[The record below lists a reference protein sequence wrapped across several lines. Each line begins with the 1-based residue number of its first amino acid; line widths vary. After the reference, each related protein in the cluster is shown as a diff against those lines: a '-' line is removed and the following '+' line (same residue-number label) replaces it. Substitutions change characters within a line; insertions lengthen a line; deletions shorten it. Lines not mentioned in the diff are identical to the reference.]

1 MTTRSEREK
10 YINNL
15 ILTENQKNK
24 FKRTNLNVNTIQ
36 KVVIALRGR
45 RERNVRINGILNALL
60 SENRRPLN
68 NLLNQYNTRQRA
80 NTTPNNTRQRANT
93 TPNNTRQRANTTPN
107 NTRQRANTTPN
118 NTRQRANT
126 TPNNT
131 RQRANTT
138 PNNTRQ
144 RANTTPNATTST
156 RPRREGAGFAER
168 TLMAPGELYDFFQLM
183 KEYEEKR
190 GKVTRPKALP
200 MPKLKEMFTY
210 KQKMCE
216 LAQYPYNGDRKL
228 FRDTV
233 DNIRSLCADE
243 GGNYTTF
250 PVLNQPNADKTY
262 ELMTMCKRSEFD
274 KLMAD
279 AKNSTGRLNSNVL
292 LKLSAIY
299 DKFLG
304 LLKDVDA
311 EVALRLYVKNPNS
324 PNLNTYIRSLS
335 PNIQRSLTQNV
346 SNEYRSL
353 INKLNKRVRNK
364 NHNPIPVAVDHGPAN
379 HNTLSVSSMR
389 KILRNP
395 DVIKYFTEGSLFLKY
410 LNEHIPSGGTGGCKM
425 RGDVDGCL
433 LRRRVVFGQPYPT
446 SSSGVKAI
454 QTALSAINHGRM
466 HRLKTFSQNGNRTNR
481 VGEPKKN
488 FTNFGILKKYMNT
501 MKNKSVRNV
510 PLFTSP
516 TNRLLE
522 IQKGN
527 RDAVKFNGTKLVKF
541 KPATDIENPH
551 ILWTTFG
558 LHLEERG
565 TMYNFFDF
573 INFIYDRDNGIQK
586 NIESYMRPRGEM
598 GMNYIIQLDSK
609 TLDYLHNKYFFTNFT
624 GEEYK
629 NEIIEKLSSCRR

>member
-1 MTTRSEREK
+1 MTTRAQRDS
-10 YINNL
+10 YING
-15 ILTENQKNK
+15 LTLSDAQKIK
-24 FKRTNLNVNTIQ
+24 FRRSTLNRITIQ
-36 KVVIALRGR
+36 KVVNALKGRG
-45 RERNVRINGILNALL
+45 ERNVRINGILNAL
-60 SENRRPLN
+60 SSGNRGPLN
-68 NLLNQYNTRQRA
+68 NLLRQYNARQST
-80 NTTPNNTRQRANT
+80 NTTPNNTRQPTNT
-93 TPNNTRQRANTTPN
+93 TPNNSRQRANNRQPTTTTPN
-107 NTRQRANTTPN
+107 NNRQPTTTTP
-118 NTRQRANT
+118 
-126 TPNNT
+126 
-131 RQRANTT
+131 
-138 PNNTRQ
+138 
-144 RANTTPNATTST
+144 TTSV
-156 RPRREGAGFAER
+156 RRSSREGAGLSER
-168 TLMAPGELYDFFQLM
+168 TLMAPGELYEFFQLM
-183 KEYEEKR
+183 KEYEEKL
-190 GKVTRPKALP
+190 GKVTRGNASP
-200 MPKLKEMFTY
+200 MPKLKEMFAY

-216 LAQYPYNGDRKL
+216 LAQYPYNGDLKL
-228 FRDTV
+228 IRDTV

-250 PVLNQPNADKTY
+250 PILNQPNANKTN
-262 ELMTMCKRSEFD
+262 ELMTMCLRTEFD
-274 KLMAD
+274 KLLASVSITINGNVTRN
-279 AKNSTGRLNSNVL
+279 ANS
-292 LKLSAIY
+292 LSKIYAIY
-299 DKFLG
+299 DRFLG

-311 EVALRLYVKNPNS
+311 EVALRLYVKNQNS

-346 SNEYRSL
+346 PNEYRSL

-364 NHNPIPVAVDHGPAN
+364 KHNPIPVAVAHGPAN

-395 DVIKYFTEGSLFLKY
+395 EVINMFTEGSLFLKY

-433 LRRRVVFGQPYPT
+433 LRRRVVFGKLYRT

-466 HRLKTFSQNGNRTNR
+466 HRLKTFSQNGNRFNR

-501 MKNKSVRNV
+501 MKNTNVRNV
-510 PLFTSP
+510 PLFTPP
-516 TNRLLE
+516 TNKLLE
-522 IQKGN
+522 LQKGD
-527 RDAVKFNGTKLVKF
+527 RDAVRFNGTKLVRF
-541 KPATDIENPH
+541 EPNTDTENPH

-565 TMYNFFDF
+565 KTYKFFDF

-609 TLDYLHNKYFFTNFT
+609 TLDYLHKKYYFTNFT
-624 GEEYK
+624 GQEYK
-629 NEIIEKLSSCRR
+629 NEIIQKLSSCRR

>member
-1 MTTRSEREK
+1 MELERLYRENPNLRNMVSRKGMSSNMLQRILRVTSTSRNKNMIRAQYIRNFNPNNPGVLNQVLRNREQMLQNRAARIKNKPIAMRTRSRRPITTRKPLTTTRNRAQAAQTVRKISRNITVSQKRGIPPPMQRE
-10 YINNL
+10 
-15 ILTENQKNK
+15 
-24 FKRTNLNVNTIQ
+24 
-36 KVVIALRGR
+36 
-45 RERNVRINGILNALL
+45 
-60 SENRRPLN
+60 P
-68 NLLNQYNTRQRA
+68 
-80 NTTPNNTRQRANT
+80 
-93 TPNNTRQRANTTPN
+93 
-107 NTRQRANTTPN
+107 
-118 NTRQRANT
+118 
-126 TPNNT
+126 
-131 RQRANTT
+131 
-138 PNNTRQ
+138 
-144 RANTTPNATTST
+144 
-156 RPRREGAGFAER
+156 REGAGFAER

-190 GKVTRPKALP
+190 DKVTRSNAFTI
-200 MPKLKEMFTY
+200 PKLEKMFAY

-279 AKNSTGRLNSNVL
+279 ARNSTGRLNSNVL
-292 LKLSAIY
+292 LKISAIY

-324 PNLNTYIRSLS
+324 PNLNTYIKSLS
-335 PNIQRSLTQNV
+335 PNVQKSLTENV

-364 NHNPIPVAVDHGPAN
+364 KHNPIPVAVAHGPAN

-395 DVIKYFTEGSLFLKY
+395 GIVAMFEEGSLFLKY
-410 LNEHIPSGGTGGCKM
+410 LNEHIPSDGTGGCKM

-466 HRLKTFSQNGNRTNR
+466 HRLKTFSPNGNRFNR

-488 FTNFGILKKYMNT
+488 FISFRNLRNYMNT

-527 RDAVKFNGTKLVKF
+527 RVPVKYDGAKLVKF
-541 KPATDIENPH
+541 EPATDTENPH

-565 TMYNFFDF
+565 KLYNFFDF
-573 INFIYDRDNGIQK
+573 INFIYDRDNGTQK
-586 NIESYMRPRGEM
+586 NIESYKRQRGKM

-624 GEEYK
+624 GERYK
-629 NEIIEKLSSCRR
+629 NEIIQKLTSCRR

>member
-1 MTTRSEREK
+1 MSSTGVLPRGQREA
-10 YINNL
+10 YIRNL
-15 ILTENQKNK
+15 TLSNNQKNR
-24 FKRTNLNVNTIQ
+24 FIRSGLNRNTIQ
-36 KVVIALRGR
+36 KVVNALRGR
-45 RERNVRINGILNALL
+45 TERNTLINGILNAL
-60 SENRRPLN
+60 SQRPSNRGPLN
-68 NLLNQYNTRQRA
+68 NLLKQYNTRQRA
-80 NTTPNNTRQRANT
+80 S
-93 TPNNTRQRANTTPN
+93 
-107 NTRQRANTTPN
+107 
-118 NTRQRANT
+118 
-126 TPNNT
+126 
-131 RQRANTT
+131 TT

-156 RPRREGAGFAER
+156 RPRREGAGFAEI

-183 KEYEEKR
+183 KEYQEKR
-190 GKVTRPKALP
+190 SKVTRPKALP

-250 PVLNQPNADKTY
+250 PVLNQPNADKTK
-262 ELMTMCKRSEFD
+262 ELMTMCKRTEFN

-279 AKNSTGRLNSNVL
+279 ARNSTGRSNSNVL
-292 LKLSAIY
+292 LKISAIY

-346 SNEYRSL
+346 SKEYRSL

-395 DVIKYFTEGSLFLKY
+395 DVIEYFTEGSLFLKY

-433 LRRRVVFGQPYPT
+433 LRRRVVFGQPYST

-466 HRLKTFSQNGNRTNR
+466 HRLKTFSQNGNRFNR

-488 FTNFGILKKYMNT
+488 FINSGVLRKYMNT
-501 MKNKSVRNV
+501 MKNQSVRNV

-516 TNRLLE
+516 TNRLLGL
-522 IQKGN
+522 QQGP
-527 RDAVKFNGTKLVKF
+527 RRVAVKFVGNKLVKF
-541 KPATDIENPH
+541 DPNEHTENPH

-565 TMYNFFDF
+565 KLYNFFDF

-629 NEIIEKLSSCRR
+629 NEIIEKLTSCRR